1 MKKVLEMVEAIK
13 YGIMITGIAVL
24 GGCGILVL
32 SGLIDVALKSAMQ
45 YVGLYIVIAS
55 VSCIIES
62 IIKAIK
68 KSKEEDEEE

>member
-45 YVGLYIVIAS
+45 YL
-55 VSCIIES
+55 CIYMLAATIICTVET
-62 IIKAIK
+62 IIKIINK
-68 KSKEEDEEE
+68 KKEDEEK